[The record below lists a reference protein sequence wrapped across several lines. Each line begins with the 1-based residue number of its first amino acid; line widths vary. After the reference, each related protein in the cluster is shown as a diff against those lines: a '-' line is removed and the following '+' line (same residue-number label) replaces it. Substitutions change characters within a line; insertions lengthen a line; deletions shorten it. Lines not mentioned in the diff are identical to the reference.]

1 MNLARTGT
9 LGGWMLTLKLIL
21 APSLIA
27 AVTLVGRRWG
37 HKVGGLVTAL
47 PVVAGPTLGFYAIEQ
62 GNAFAAQAAHTALLG
77 LVGVA
82 GFCLVYAR
90 VCGTRSWPASLGTGT
105 GVFVLATALLHQAP
119 VGLAL
124 SLLLTLASLASAV
137 VMLPAVHAVRPATNH
152 SPWDLPLR
160 MTAAATV
167 VLTLTSMAAWLG
179 PSWSGLLASFPVA
192 TTIIASFTHAQHGAR
207 STVWFFR
214 GLLPGLAGFAL
225 FCFVL
230 ATALG
235 SLRMA
240 LLPAATTALA
250 TQVSLQSLM
259 LWWIARR

>member
-1 MNLARTGT
+1 
-9 LGGWMLTLKLIL
+9 MLTLKLVL

-47 PVVAGPTLGFYAIEQ
+47 PVVAGPTLGFYAVEQ

-90 VCGTRSWPASLGTGT
+90 VCRALTWFASLGMGT
-105 GVFVLATALLHQAP
+105 AVFVLATAVLYQAHIGLLTAL
-119 VGLAL
+119 VLTLTSLAL
-124 SLLLTLASLASAV
+124 AV
-137 VMLPAVHAVRPATNH
+137 ALLPAAQMAHPPAFH

-160 MTAAATV
+160 MCAAGTV
-167 VLTLTSMAAWLG
+167 VWTLTTLAEWLG

-214 GLLPGLAGFAL
+214 GLLPGLAGFAM

-235 SLRMA
+235 PWH
-240 LLPAATTALA
+240 LPLWSAAGAALA
-250 TQVSLQSLM
+250 TQVSLQSGM
-259 LWWIARR
+259 LWWISRGSRRSYGSPAT